1 MQLIQKPDVRSSRGV
16 SMHWVSLV
24 VVGVLLFAPPASAD
38 PTDRERWDSRYAKDE
53 YFMGKDPVPFLV
65 QHLDLLPK
73 GKVLDV
79 AMGEGRNGV
88 YLATKGFRVI
98 GLDISPRGLE
108 KAQKL
113 AAEQRVVIE
122 TKAVDLEQ
130 YRLEPDSYEVVLCT
144 YYLQRDLVPQIKA
157 ALKSGGV
164 AVIETYNTDYLKYN
178 PRFRRE
184 WALERNELLDWF
196 KDFKVLRYQAI
207 DDGKEAY
214 SSIIA
219 QKP

>member
-1 MQLIQKPDVRSSRGV
+1 MKWIPLVAIAVL
-16 SMHWVSLV
+16 SL
-24 VVGVLLFAPPASAD
+24 APPASAD
-38 PTDRERWDSRYAKDE
+38 PKDRERWDSRYAKDE
-53 YFMGKDPVPFLV
+53 YFMGKDPIPFLV
-65 QHLDLLPK
+65 AHLDLLPK

-88 YLATKGFRVI
+88 YLATKGFQVV
-98 GLDISPRGLE
+98 GVDISPKGLE

-113 AAEQRVVIE
+113 AAEKHVAIE
-122 TKAVDLEQ
+122 TKAVDLEHYQ
-130 YRLEPDSYEVVLCT
+130 LEPDGYEVVVCT

-164 AVIETYNTDYLKYN
+164 AVIETYNTDYLKHN

-184 WALERNELLDWF
+184 WALERNELLEWF
-196 KDFKVLRYQAI
+196 KDFKILRYQAV

>member
-1 MQLIQKPDVRSSRGV
+1 MVITRICCTFVVLA
-16 SMHWVSLV
+16 LV
-24 VVGVLLFAPPASAD
+24 LAVTPAAAD
-38 PTDRERWDSRYAKDE
+38 PQDRERWDARFAKTE
-53 YFMGKDPVPFLV
+53 YVMGKEPIPFLV
-65 QHLDLLPK
+65 AHVDLLPK
-73 GKVLDV
+73 GKALDL

-88 YLATKGFRVI
+88 FLAGQGFQVY
-98 GLDISPRGLE
+98 GLDISPKGLE

-113 AAEQRVVIE
+113 ASEKHVSIE

-130 YRLEPDSYEVVLCT
+130 YQLERDVYEVVLCT

-157 ALKSGGV
+157 ALKSGGM
-164 AVIETYNTDYLKYN
+164 AVIETYNLDYLKYN

-184 WALERNELLDWF
+184 WALEKNELLDWF
-196 KDFKVLRYQAI
+196 KDFKILRYQEI
-207 DDGKEAY
+207 DNGKEAY